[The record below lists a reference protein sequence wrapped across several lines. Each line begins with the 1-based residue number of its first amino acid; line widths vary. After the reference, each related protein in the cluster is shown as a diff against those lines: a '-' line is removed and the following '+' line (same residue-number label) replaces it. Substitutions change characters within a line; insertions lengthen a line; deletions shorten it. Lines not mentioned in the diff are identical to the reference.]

1 MKFTLKMMSNAM
13 SCTQCLACVML
24 LYYHC
29 HQSSH
34 LLGILYMPGT
44 LCTLSHFMLTIT
56 FYEGCVCVCVCV
68 SVSLS
73 VCLSHL
79 VMFDSMTSW
88 TWQAPLSMEFSR
100 QEYWSGLTYPSP
112 GDLPNPWI
120 KPRSPALQA
129 NSLPSEPPG
138 KPLS

>member
-1 MKFTLKMMSNAM
+1 
-13 SCTQCLACVML
+13 
-24 LYYHC
+24 
-29 HQSSH
+29 
-34 LLGILYMPGT
+34 MPGT

-56 FYEGCVCVCVCV
+56 FYEGCVCVCVCVCV

-100 QEYWSGLTYPSP
+100 QEYWSGLKFPPP
-112 GDLPNPWI
+112 GDLPYLGI
-120 KPRSPALQA
+120 KLVSPVAP
-129 NSLPSEPPG
+129 SLAGKFLTTEPPG
-138 KPLS
+138 EPLSVTQSRKNQGKTG